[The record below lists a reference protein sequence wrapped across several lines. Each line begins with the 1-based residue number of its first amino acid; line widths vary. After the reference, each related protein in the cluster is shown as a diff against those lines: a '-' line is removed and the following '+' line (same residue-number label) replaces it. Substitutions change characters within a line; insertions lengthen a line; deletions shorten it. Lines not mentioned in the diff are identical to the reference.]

1 MPSTREEIA
10 YYVLSVE
17 PNCCPDCDK
26 KDGTAF
32 LAEFLPKFNPPP
44 ECPKCDAF
52 CAIVAVHADEDGA
65 LDCAARI
72 RGAGGI
78 LKL

>member
-1 MPSTREEIA
+1 MAQSPDEIA
-10 YYVLSVE
+10 YYILSVE
-17 PNCCPDCDK
+17 LGCCPDCEK
-26 KDGTAF
+26 KDSTAF

-52 CAIVAVHADEDGA
+52 CAVMAVHADEVGA
-65 LDCAARI
+65 LDTAARI
-72 RGAGGI
+72 RAAGGI